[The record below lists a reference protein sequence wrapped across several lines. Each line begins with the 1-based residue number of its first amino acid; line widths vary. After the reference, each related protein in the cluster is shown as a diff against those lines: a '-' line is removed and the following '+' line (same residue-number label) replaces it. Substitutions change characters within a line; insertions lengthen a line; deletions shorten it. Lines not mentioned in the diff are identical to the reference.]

1 MYGWYERAPDDN
13 WGHQFDMFERTFMS
27 LGGPKEMML
36 IADRKIPRTLY
47 ARLDSTMLAL
57 FLGFEPA
64 KALPKEITFLI
75 GHAGAYDGHANAA
88 QRSIIAGRRWIRC
101 RALKFPDVVLSAQA
115 MPRFNAA

>member
-1 MYGWYERAPDDN
+1 VYGWYERAPDDN
-13 WGHQFDMFERTFMS
+13 WEHQFDMFERTFMS

-47 ARLDSTMLAL
+47 ARLDSSMLAL

-75 GHAGAYDGHANAA
+75 GHAGAYDEHRSKR
-88 QRSIIAGRRWIRC
+88 QRRPAEYNRWT
-101 RALKFPDVVLSAQA
+101 ALD
-115 MPRFNAA
+115 